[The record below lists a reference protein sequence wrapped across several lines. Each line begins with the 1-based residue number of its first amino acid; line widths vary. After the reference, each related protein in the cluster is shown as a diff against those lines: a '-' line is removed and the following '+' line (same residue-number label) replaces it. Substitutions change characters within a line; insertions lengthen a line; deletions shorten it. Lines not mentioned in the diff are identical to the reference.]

1 MSKLKLLL
9 IAISLSICNFAVA
22 QTKIVT
28 GTVKDDTGAP
38 VPGATILVAGTTK
51 GTSTDF
57 DGKYTI
63 EAAATDRL
71 TFSFVG
77 LASQTIT
84 VGNQSVINVTLL
96 PSAEALAEV
105 VVTGYSAQSTR
116 DITGSISL
124 VKGEDLLSTSPT
136 SLEQALQ
143 GQASGVTVNLE
154 GGPGGTAAIRIRGF
168 GTINANDPLFI
179 IDGTPTGLGL
189 NAINPND
196 IESIQILKDASAAAI
211 FGNRAANGVVLI
223 TTKSG
228 KKNQKVSFKGKAQ
241 VSVDYVP
248 STRFPELANPT
259 QLANAVWQAS
269 INDTGTTPNHP
280 QFGNGPTPVLPVY
293 LNPVGASSGV
303 DESQYDFLTN
313 RITRA
318 NQAGT
323 NWFDAFFNTQTSRS
337 YNVEASG
344 GSEDAVFFMS
354 LSALEQNGVAKF
366 TDYER
371 YTIRTNSAFDITD
384 KIRMGENLTISYSD
398 RINAGGVDALQNP
411 EGSIANLLRINPIIP
426 VRDVGG
432 NFAGSGVGGNIGNA
446 DNPIAQAFRNKDNH
460 ELTFRAFGN
469 AYIEIEP
476 IKNLKLR
483 TNLGIDLNSFNSSF
497 FTPFGPEGETAV
509 VNTLTELNNFG
520 RTFTWFNTATYKYEI
535 GKHSFNGLFGTEFNK
550 NNVRFFTATRNGF
563 LFNDPLNT
571 RVLDLGTTNINNS
584 GNAIKTAYYSIFGKL
599 DYIFDDRYLF
609 NGTLRFDSSSKFT
622 SDNRSDTFAAFS
634 VGWRISS
641 EEFLKDSKVFNDL
654 KITAGYGEV
663 GNDGNIAAS
672 AIADLFSPNLDF
684 NASPSGPNNL
694 SIGNGLTARGN
705 EDLTWETTTTI
716 NAGISARIFN
726 NITIDFEYYDM
737 ETEDVLLAVPGDPT
751 VLGFVNTITKNFGQ
765 ISNKGFDIAVGY
777 SNQTAGGFEYDIS
790 ANLSHYDNTVDFLD
804 PTNPDSF
811 IDGAQFRTHQPNRTQ
826 AGHPLGS
833 FFGKK
838 FLGIGSDGR
847 MQFADTN
854 GDGVVNNNDQ
864 TFIGNPH
871 ANFTFGL
878 NFKADYKN
886 FDFSMLWSGSVGNDI
901 YNFNK
906 FFTDFNTFPGGKSVK
921 FATQSSSLPNLT
933 NDPDTILNESFQ
945 SSYFIEDGSYARM
958 KNIQVGYT
966 LPKNVTDKL
975 GINLQS
981 VRFYGQGINLIT
993 IAGYSGLDPEISLTD
1008 FSGAVGSNLT
1018 LGVDSG
1024 AYPINRSLIFGV
1036 DISF

>member
-22 QTKIVT
+22 QTKFVS

-38 VPGATILVAGTTK
+38 VPGVTILVAGTTK

-77 LASQTIT
+77 LASQTIA
-84 VGNQSVINVTLL
+84 VGNQTTIDVTLL

-105 VVTGYSAQSTR
+105 VVTGYSTQSTR
-116 DITGSISL
+116 DITGSVSVIKS
-124 VKGEDLLSTSPT
+124 EDLLSTSPT
-136 SLEQALQ
+136 SLEQAIQ
-143 GQASGVTVNLE
+143 GQASGVVVNLE

-179 IDGTPTGLGL
+179 IDGTPTNLGL
-189 NAINPND
+189 NSINPKD
-196 IESIQILKDASAAAI
+196 IESIQILKDASSASI
-211 FGNRAANGVVLI
+211 YGNRAANGVVLI
-223 TTKSG
+223 TTKGG
-228 KKNQKVSFKGKAQ
+228 KKNQKVTFNGNAH

-248 STRFPELANPT
+248 STRFPDLANPT
-259 QLANAVWQAS
+259 QIAQSIWQAS
-269 INDTGTTPNHP
+269 INDTGTTPNSP
-280 QFGNGPTPVLPVY
+280 QLGNGPTPVLPVY

-323 NWFDAFFNTQTSRS
+323 NFFDAFFNTQTSRFYDIS
-337 YNVEASG
+337 ASG
-344 GSEDAVFFMS
+344 GSENANFFMS
-354 LSALEQNGVAKF
+354 LSANEQNGVAKF

-371 YTIRTNSAFDITD
+371 YTIRTNSNFNITD
-384 KIRMGENLTISYSD
+384 KIRMGENLTVSYSD
-398 RINAGGVDALQNP
+398 RIAVVGAQSTGGAIVD
-411 EGSIANLLRINPIIP
+411 LLRINPIIP
-426 VRDVGG
+426 LRDVGG
-432 NFAGSGVGGNIGNA
+432 NFAGSGVGGGVGNSP
-446 DNPIAQAFRNKDNH
+446 NPIAQAFRNKDNH
-460 ELTFRAFGN
+460 DLTFRAFGN
-469 AYIEIEP
+469 AFVEIEP

-483 TNLGIDLNSFNSSF
+483 TNLGVDLNSFNSSN

-509 VNTLTELNNFG
+509 VNTLTEFNLFE
-520 RTFTWFNTATYKYEI
+520 RVFTWYNTATYKYVLNE
-535 GKHSFNGLFGTEFNK
+535 KHVFEGLFGTEFNK
-550 NNVRFFTATRNGF
+550 RNVRFFTATRNGF

-584 GNAIKTAYYSIFGKL
+584 GNAIKTAYYSVFGKL
-599 DYIFDDRYLF
+599 DYKYDDKYLVS
-609 NGTLRFDSSSKFT
+609 GTLRFDSSSKF
-622 SDNRSDTFAAFS
+622 SSNNRSDTFAAFS
-634 VGWRISS
+634 LGWRISN
-641 EEFLKDSKVFNDL
+641 EEFLKDNKIITDL
-654 KITAGYGEV
+654 LLKGGWGEI
-663 GNDGNIAAS
+663 GNDGNIS
-672 AIADLFSPNLDF
+672 ARAISDIFSPNLDF
-684 NASPSGPNNL
+684 NAFPVGPNSL
-694 SIGNGLTARGN
+694 AIGNGLTGTLGN
-705 EDLTWETTTTI
+705 PDLTWETTTTV
-716 NAGISARIFN
+716 NLGFSATLLNHF
-726 NITIDFEYYDM
+726 TLDFEYYDSR
-737 ETEDVLLAVPGDPT
+737 TNDVLLAVPLDPT
-751 VLGFVNTITKNFGQ
+751 IFGNVNTITKNFGKL
-765 ISNKGFDIAVGY
+765 SNEGFDISAGY
-777 SNQTAGGFEYDIS
+777 SNQTASGFKYNIN

-804 PTNPDSF
+804 PDNPNSF
-811 IDGAQFRTHQPNRTQ
+811 IDGIQFRTHQPNRTQ
-826 AGHPLGS
+826 EGHPLAS

-847 MQFADTN
+847 VQFADTN
-854 GDGVVNNNDQ
+854 GDGVSDNDDQ

-871 ANFTFGL
+871 PNFTFGL
-878 NFKADYKN
+878 NFSANYKN

-921 FATQSSSLPNLT
+921 FATQDSSLPNLT
-933 NDPDTILNESFQ
+933 NDPGTISDESFQ
-945 SSYFIEDGSYARM
+945 SDYFIEDGSYARM
-958 KNIQVGYT
+958 KNIQLGYT
-966 LPKNVTDKL
+966 LPKNITDKL
-975 GINLQS
+975 GINLQA

-993 IAGYSGLDPEISLTD
+993 IAGYTGLDPEISLTD
-1008 FSGAVGSNLT
+1008 FSGGSGSNLT